1 MKSKEIRNKSVESL
15 RELLKE
21 RRERLRDLRFAL
33 SGGKVKNVREI
44 REVKRDI
51 ARISTIIKEKEN
63 DIKKDVVIKEKNIN

>member
-63 DIKKDVVIKEKNIN
+63 DIKKDVVIKEKI

>member
-1 MKSKEIRNKSVESL
+1 
-15 RELLKE
+15 
-21 RRERLRDLRFAL
+21 LRDLRFAL